1 MVRHLISV
9 DAMSRTIVAMSTL
22 VLGIPTVLLASLAS
36 IVLSPVQISQSKRR
50 RRGAVRGDLD
60 RPDSLTG
67 GRRVRVAMGPNSKR
81 RVAPASTMS
90 PSAADDPPSAIGST
104 SLILAVLAALIGFFF
119 SQLQQLYI
127 ELNSLDDAHTS
138 TADAVQ
144 SHTAIDEPS
153 GRGVASIVVDWGA
166 ERRLQKKQQ
175 EQEQEQE
182 QNNHEPTDEIVEN
195 ISSIVK
201 KYVDRNEPFVCRR
214 CMMPE
219 SLGGWWDVD
228 ANLLEAIGADT
239 VMPIRVAESSTN
251 RNPTQFQRSA
261 ESDAKHQTTEKSAYQ
276 EKNMTA
282 SDFFSQYK
290 DHSGLGHDEHWYAAQ
305 VDVVTQLPGLLKYIA
320 SSAAPKHQLMEAVG
334 PTPSTS
340 RHPVTIYFGAGERTT
355 QLHYD
360 SLENVVCLASGGT
373 KTFAL
378 YDPVSSS
385 KYLYIDRSVHGNFS
399 PANPTNPDPNHP
411 MAKFALP
418 SMVTLS
424 VGDCLYL
431 PVYWYHTVTS
441 SNERTIS
448 INWWRSPN
456 TQKMSVLESIFC
468 GRKDYGAGAKC

>member
-1 MVRHLISV
+1 MGSNN
-9 DAMSRTIVAMSTL
+9 
-22 VLGIPTVLLASLAS
+22 
-36 IVLSPVQISQSKRR
+36 KR
-50 RRGAVRGDLD
+50 
-60 RPDSLTG
+60 P
-67 GRRVRVAMGPNSKR
+67 
-81 RVAPASTMS
+81 VAPASTIT
-90 PSAADDPPSAIGST
+90 PSAAENPPAIGST
-104 SLILAVLAALIGFFF
+104 SYLLAVLAALLGFFF

-127 ELNSLDDAHTS
+127 ELNSLDDTHTS
-138 TADAVQ
+138 TTDAVQ
-144 SHTAIDEPS
+144 SHTAFDGPS
-153 GRGVASIVVDWGA
+153 GRGVASIVVNWEA

-175 EQEQEQE
+175 EQEQEQ
-182 QNNHEPTDEIVEN
+182 NNHEPTDETVEN

-251 RNPTQFQRSA
+251 RNPTQFQRS
-261 ESDAKHQTTEKSAYQ
+261 KHQTTDKSAYQ
-276 EKNMTA
+276 EKNMTS

-290 DHSGLGHDEHWYAAQ
+290 DHSGLDNDDDEHWYAAQ
-305 VDVVTQLPGLLKYIA
+305 VDVVTTLPGLLKYIA

-340 RHPVTIYFGAGERTT
+340 RHPVTLYFGAGERTT

-399 PANPTNPDPNHP
+399 PSNPTKPSPNHP

-418 SMVTLS
+418 SIVTLS

-441 SNERTIS
+441 SDERTIS

-456 TQKMSVLESIFC
+456 TQKMSMLESIFC
-468 GRKDYGAGAKC
+468 GKQDFGAGAKC

>member
-1 MVRHLISV
+1 
-9 DAMSRTIVAMSTL
+9 
-22 VLGIPTVLLASLAS
+22 
-36 IVLSPVQISQSKRR
+36 
-50 RRGAVRGDLD
+50 
-60 RPDSLTG
+60 
-67 GRRVRVAMGPNSKR
+67 
-81 RVAPASTMS
+81 MS
-90 PSAADDPPSAIGST
+90 PSAAENPPAIGST

-127 ELNSLDDAHTS
+127 ELNSLGDTHISTTDAM
-138 TADAVQ
+138 Q
-144 SHTAIDEPS
+144 SHAAFDGPS
-153 GRGVASIVVDWGA
+153 GRGVASIVVDWEA
-166 ERRLQKKQQ
+166 ERRLQKKK
-175 EQEQEQE
+175 QEQE
-182 QNNHEPTDEIVEN
+182 QNNHEKKPTDETVED

-261 ESDAKHQTTEKSAYQ
+261 ESDPKHQTTEKSAYQ

-305 VDVVTQLPGLLKYIA
+305 VDVVTTLPGLLKYIA

-334 PTPSTS
+334 PTPSSS

-399 PANPTNPDPNHP
+399 PANPTNPGPNHP

-441 SNERTIS
+441 SDERTIS

-456 TQKMSVLESIFC
+456 TQKMSMLESIFC